1 MAPPSRPTTPL
12 RPSSRTS
19 LRESQTFTPGGSTS
33 SAFPLESLEPAF
45 AELSDSMADL
55 EANFMHLQLMHESLS
70 RFNENFASFLYGLNM
85 NAFCV
90 DFPEVSAPIPD
101 SYRRVRQADEGL
113 ATSTLAESDKARPER
128 EAFINQDNEASFLTT
143 DTSFFD
149 KPPSTKKPSK
159 YAASASSTS
168 RPSSGLNKRG
178 GSMVSFGRQLATGSR
193 IRATLLDVKMLREE
207 LSTESY
213 RLVGSTRDE
222 NNWARNLDTNFDK
235 TKQSHCPN

>member
-101 SYRRVRQADEGL
+101 SYRRVRQAGEGL

-128 EAFINQDNEASFLTT
+128 EAFVNQDNEASFLTT

-178 GSMVSFGRQLATGSR
+178 GSMV
-193 IRATLLDVKMLREE
+193 
-207 LSTESY
+207 
-213 RLVGSTRDE
+213 GSTRGGRGE
-222 NNWARNLDTNFDK
+222 SRGTRASGIARGR
-235 TKQSHCPN
+235 PRGAR